1 MNANQNNVQELKS
14 SWVQEPLAISE
25 PAEGPLVIELKSSWV
40 QTPGEVA
47 EAAPADGPS
56 ALRMAVNQKKRV
68 VIDVWWLGVGITLDE
83 PSNLT
88 AQPGNRPAEAA

>member
-40 QTPGEVA
+40 QEPGAMAEVA
-47 EAAPADGPS
+47 PAEAPS
-56 ALRMAVNQKKRV
+56 ALRLAVNQKKRV
-68 VIDVWWLGVGITLDE
+68 VIDVWWMQIGITLDE

-88 AQPGNRPAEAA
+88 AQPGNRPAGAA